1 MSDILREKSIEMLQ
15 EQQINPNKIGNIYY
29 GNGSYTLPT
38 LLDDGIYYFKFFPT
52 RDISEVQSEVDFVDY
67 LINRGISIPR
77 LLNQNSR
84 EVFQSHDSSTVFY
97 ASEHMDGDYNPVLS
111 RPLIEEIITNIAQ
124 MHSMAKDFDKSSVT
138 MQKRTDY
145 QRLIDLY
152 IKTQC
157 DRDQRG
163 IAKCIERTMKIGV
176 QDVPTYPIHSD
187 LYMGNIVTKDGKFR
201 GFFDFS
207 NLRESYLED
216 DLGKFF
222 QSALEANAISP
233 KDIDSL
239 VKLYEKESGIS
250 LNRDNLYVSTLYCV
264 LERYYKRGLSGYS
277 EERFPDTIQNLL
289 KLGDDLQK

>member
-1 MSDILREKSIEMLQ
+1 MGDILQEKSIEMLQ
-15 EQQINPNKIGNIYY
+15 EQQIKPNKIGNIYY
-29 GNGSYTLPT
+29 GNGSYTLPA

-52 RDISEVQSEVDFVDY
+52 RDISEVQSEVAFVDY

-77 LLNQNSR
+77 FLNQNGR
-84 EVFQSHDSSTVFY
+84 EVFQSHNSSTVFY

-111 RPLIEEIITNIAQ
+111 RPLIEEIITSIAQ

-163 IAKCIERTMKIGV
+163 IAN
-176 QDVPTYPIHSD
+176 
-187 LYMGNIVTKDGKFR
+187 MGNIVTKDGKFR

-277 EERFPDTIQNLL
+277 EERFPSTIQNLL